1 LDSRDFEA
9 RKHRGKPVMM
19 RSRDE
24 FLWRRAAE
32 LLELDKLL
40 AGEPQEVS
48 GNYDWATGRCPLFMD
63 TGSGPMRSAGIT
75 LDAHRVETAIR
86 FLAAANGKAIDAGA
100 PFLNLVLPNGAR
112 FSACLPP
119 ASDGPTFSIR
129 LHWRAVRPLADFIDA
144 PWQLDVIDD
153 AIRRR
158 DNIVA
163 IGGTSAG
170 KTTLLN
176 ALIARMLELFTDE
189 RLGVIEDEPELRIE
203 ANNAIRR
210 IARGGADMRLHV
222 REMLRMRP
230 DRIIV
235 GEVRGGEA
243 LDLLKAWNTGHSGGF
258 TTVHANSARAAL
270 LRLERL
276 TEEAGVP
283 PNPRLIAESVNLLIF
298 ISRRPEGARRIAEIV
313 RVEGCAPDGG
323 YRVKA
328 IEGGE

>member
-1 LDSRDFEA
+1 MSRS
-9 RKHRGKPVMM
+9 H
-19 RSRDE
+19 DE

-32 LLELDKLL
+32 LLQVERLL
-40 AGEPQEVS
+40 EGKPQELS
-48 GNYDWATGRCPLFMD
+48 GNYDGATGACPLFAD
-63 TGSGPMRSAGIT
+63 FGAGGMRALGVR
-75 LDAHRVETAIR
+75 LPAARVEAAIR
-86 FLAAANGKAIDAGA
+86 FLAAANGKAIEANA
-100 PFLNLVLPNGAR
+100 PFLNLILPNGAR

-119 ASDGPTFSIR
+119 ASEGPTFSIR
-129 LHWRAVRPLADFIDA
+129 LHWRAVRPLADFIEA
-144 PWQLDVIDD
+144 PWQLAVIDE

-176 ALIARMLELFTDE
+176 ALIARVLELFPDE
-189 RLGVIEDEPELRIE
+189 RLGIIEDEPELRID

-210 IARGGADMRLHV
+210 IARGGADMRRHV
-222 REMLRMRP
+222 HEMLRMRP

-258 TTVHANSARAAL
+258 TTIHANSARAAL
-270 LRLERL
+270 LRLEGL
-276 TEEAGVP
+276 SEEAGVP
-283 PNPRLIAESVNLLIF
+283 ANPRLIAESVSLLIF

-323 YRVKA
+323 YRVK
-328 IEGGE
+328 EVNDGRD